1 MVPCQGQA
9 FLARTAVPTL
19 LRMTKPDRPIRLYRY
34 ALSGH
39 SHRVE
44 LLLSLLDLPFE
55 RVEIDLAKGEQ
66 RSPDH
71 IARNPLGQLPVIED
85 GDVTLSESTA
95 ILVYLASRYD
105 PGGRWYPRDP
115 RAAGEV
121 QRWLSIAAGP
131 LKSGAADARLA
142 HVFGARLDAAAA
154 QGVARK
160 LFAAL
165 DAHLAKR
172 RFLAGDE
179 ATIADVAMYTY
190 TAHAPEGGV
199 LLAPYEHVRAWLA
212 RVEALPRFVPM
223 RRSPVPADA
232 S

>member
-1 MVPCQGQA
+1 
-9 FLARTAVPTL
+9 
-19 LRMTKPDRPIRLYRY
+19 MTKPERPIRLYRF

-44 LLLSLLDLPFE
+44 LLLSLLDLPHE
-55 RVEIDLAKGEQ
+55 MVEINLAKGEQ
-66 RSPDH
+66 RSPDFLL
-71 IARNPLGQLPVIED
+71 RNPMGQVPVIED
-85 GDVTLSESTA
+85 GDLTLNESTA

-105 PGGRWYPRDP
+105 ASGRWYPRDA
-115 RAAGEV
+115 RGAGEV
-121 QRWLSIAAGP
+121 QRWLSIA
-131 LKSGAADARLA
+131 SGALKMGPAAARLA
-142 HVFGARLDAAAA
+142 KLFGAKLDVA
-154 QGVARK
+154 QAQEGARK
-160 LFAAL
+160 LFATI
-165 DAHLAKR
+165 DQHLAKR

-179 ATIADVAMYTY
+179 PTVADVALYAY

-199 LLAPYEHVRAWLA
+199 LLAPYEHLRGWLA